1 MFIIDAHCDS
11 IEVASER
18 KYGIVNPYN
27 YSQKYNQLQ
36 MVALFCCWPKEDPKQ
51 CYDRAVRYIGQFMMC
66 MENEQDKVMQVKTY
80 ADIEK
85 AFSLGKHGAMLT
97 IEGGSGIMGS
107 PDILKEFYD
116 IGVRI
121 FGMTWLSNDLA
132 KSNRV
137 HDDGE
142 EDTGLTDVGRAVVE
156 KGNELGMIFDVSH
169 ISDNSF
175 RQLAEIAKKPII
187 ATHSNFRALCPHSR
201 NLTDEMA
208 KEIAKR
214 DGMISLNLCRPFVHT
229 EKDQQSVD
237 MLLRHLEHGIE
248 LVGEDRI
255 GFGFDIDGIDHLPT
269 PLTLDRSIHDQ
280 FIEIMIRRGYS
291 DALIRKISGENFLN
305 FLKKYL

>member
-1 MFIIDAHCDS
+1 MFIVDTHCDS
-11 IEVASER
+11 IEVAAQR

-27 YSQKYNQLQ
+27 FSQKHSQLQ
-36 MVALFCCWPKEDPKQ
+36 MVALFCCWPNEDPKA
-51 CYDRAVRYIGQFMMC
+51 CYDRAVRYVGQFMMC
-66 MENEQDKVMQVKTY
+66 MENEQDKVMQVKIY

-107 PDILKEFYD
+107 AEILEEFYN

-137 HDDGE
+137 FDDGE
-142 EDTGLTDVGRAVVE
+142 EDTGLTDVGRAIVQ

-175 RQLAEIAKKPII
+175 RQLAELSRKPVI

-201 NLTDEMA
+201 NLTDDMA
-208 KEIAKR
+208 KAIAR
-214 DGMISLNLCRPFVHT
+214 RGGMIGLNLCPAFVHT
-229 EKDQQSVD
+229 DKDKQTVEQ
-237 MLLRHLEHGIE
+237 LLRHLEYGIT
-248 LVGEDRI
+248 LVGEDHI
-255 GFGFDIDGIDHLPT
+255 GFGFDIDGIESLPA

-280 FIEIMIRRGYS
+280 FIEEMQKRGYS
-291 DALIRKISGENFLN
+291 DKLVRKISGENFLN
-305 FLKKYL
+305 FLKMYL

>member
-1 MFIIDAHCDS
+1 MFIVDAHCDS
-11 IEVASER
+11 IEVATQR

-27 YSQKYNQLQ
+27 FSQNHSQLQ
-36 MVALFCCWPKEDPKQ
+36 MVALFCCWPRDTTKQ
-51 CYDRAVRYIGQFMMC
+51 CYDRAVRYIGQFMLC
-66 MENEQDKVMQVKTY
+66 MEKEKDKVMQVKSF

-85 AFSLGKHGAMLT
+85 AFSLGKHAAMLT

-107 PDILKEFYD
+107 PEILEEFYN
-116 IGVRI
+116 IGIRI

-142 EDTGLTDVGRAVVE
+142 EDTGLTDVGRQIVM

-175 RQLAEIAKKPII
+175 RQLAELSKKPII
-187 ATHSNFRALCPHSR
+187 ATHSNFRSLCPHSR

-208 KEIAKR
+208 KEIAR
-214 DGMISLNLCRPFVHT
+214 QDGMIGLNLCTPFVHT
-229 EKDQQSVD
+229 QKEKQTVD
-237 MLLRHLEHGIE
+237 MMLEHLEYGIS
-248 LVGEDRI
+248 LVGEDHI
-255 GFGFDIDGIDHLPT
+255 GFGFDIDGIDSLPT
-269 PLTLDRSIHDQ
+269 PLTADRSIHDQ
-280 FIEIMIRRGYS
+280 FIEAMIGRGYS
-291 DALIRKISGENFLN
+291 DELICKVSGDNFMS

>member
-1 MFIIDAHCDS
+1 MFIVDTHCDS
-11 IEVASER
+11 IEVAAQR

-27 YSQKYNQLQ
+27 FSQKHSQLQ

-66 MENEQDKVMQVKTY
+66 MENEQDKVMQVKTF
-80 ADIEK
+80 ADVEK
-85 AFSLGKHGAMLT
+85 AISLGKHGAMLT

-107 PDILKEFYD
+107 AEILEEFYN

-142 EDTGLTDVGRAVVE
+142 EDTGLTDVGRAIVQ

-169 ISDNSF
+169 ISDHSF
-175 RQLAEIAKKPII
+175 WQLAELSRKPVI

-201 NLTDEMA
+201 NLTDDMA
-208 KEIAKR
+208 KAIAR
-214 DGMISLNLCRPFVHT
+214 RGGMIGLNLCPAFIHT
-229 EKDQQSVD
+229 DKDKQTVEQ
-237 MLLRHLEHGIE
+237 LLRHLEYGIT
-248 LVGEDRI
+248 LVGEDHI
-255 GFGFDIDGIDHLPT
+255 GFGFDIDGIESLPA

-280 FIEIMIRRGYS
+280 VIEEMQKRGYS
-291 DALIRKISGENFLN
+291 DKLVRKISGENFLN
-305 FLKKYL
+305 FLKMYL